1 MKWTLAIALTSCA
14 VLAIAQAPPPPA
26 GASGGRGGGRGQL
39 VLIPK
44 PGVTVADADQK
55 ALRTGL
61 ARLNAKL
68 DALKGNPR
76 LADVQIF
83 EKAVRYGLDGNEF
96 FTQEESSTR
105 RNFCGCKTSAPI
117 SWCGSNT

>member
-1 MKWTLAIALTSCA
+1 MKWPLVFVMASCA
-14 VLAIAQAPPPPA
+14 VLVAQ
-26 GASGGRGGGRGQL
+26 

-44 PGVTVADADQK
+44 PGVVVADADQK

-61 ARLNAKL
+61 TRLNAKL

-96 FTQEESSTR
+96 FTQEEVFHAKELLRMGNERADQLARGEMPWTKATGLVVRGYVS
-105 RNFCGCKTSAPI
+105 KI
-117 SWCGSNT
+117 